1 MAIRGAVQHEV
12 PPPLPPPRYVPPD
25 CPVCPSLQ
33 GKERMRREEYG
44 ASDTDS
50 FGLSFRRPDF
60 SLRNEPPD
68 DGYHSLDSTRSSS
81 AFLPRFGHH
90 AMKSLRPGMDTRDS
104 IDSSMLE
111 KLNRS
116 VGRSGLST
124 SLSDLSHTR
133 HIQPPPIT
141 LSLPHRTK
149 QPYLESIFTNSSGG
163 LSATS
168 PLGAPFGRSSSFA
181 EGTDYDRA
189 PYRNFSRI
197 HGGSVSED
205 RNGCAYTGT
214 DVRDD
219 DVHFPMDD
227 SETTRM
233 RSLHIDD
240 LWASRGGERE
250 RDWDRDKDWER
261 DHRDREYY
269 QPGQKR
275 RASSPPGDEAGLGS
289 DPLRRRDGA
298 LARSSPTPRLLMPH
312 SSAPSICSV
321 SRSGSHT
328 NYLPTTSNLTGMGS
342 FGRRSPSVISPGGLS
357 PTDQL
362 NCSNNYPTPT
372 TLSAAPHALTGRT
385 STASSPHQR
394 THSEQPLLAGRTPV
408 SPRKLPEIPKSSS
421 TLSAKLKGPYMCEC
435 CPKKPKKFDTEEE
448 LRAHEAEKQYECSFC
463 GNRFKNKNEA
473 ERHQNSLHVRRHSWS
488 CAALTSYERAFHES
502 TTRPGEVDICGYCG
516 KEFNRTGGSQ
526 GAQGG
531 LRASEQDWEER
542 VRHLQEIHKF
552 RECNAS
558 KKFYRADHF
567 RQHLKHSHAGT
578 SGKWTNM
585 LENAC
590 MMEEEPSVQ
599 TR

>member
-1 MAIRGAVQHEV
+1 MSLLTALSVRPCRARKGCDGRSTVRPIPTRSVSAFGDQTSRSEMNLQMMDITAWTAPGWFCSDPKGA
-12 PPPLPPPRYVPPD
+12 D
-25 CPVCPSLQ
+25 CNVVAN
-33 GKERMRREEYG
+33 M
-44 ASDTDS
+44 
-50 FGLSFRRPDF
+50 FRIP
-60 SLRNEPPD
+60 
-68 DGYHSLDSTRSSS
+68 RSSS
-81 AFLPRFGHH
+81 AFPPRFGHH

-328 NYLPTTSNLTGMGS
+328 NHLPTTSNLTGMGS

-448 LRAHEAEKQYECSFC
+448 LRYAFP
-463 GNRFKNKNEA
+463 
-473 ERHQNSLHVRRHSWS
+473 LHCLLLAYGR
-488 CAALTSYERAFHES
+488 AILTTF
-502 TTRPGEVDICGYCG
+502 
-516 KEFNRTGGSQ
+516 
-526 GAQGG
+526 
-531 LRASEQDWEER
+531 
-542 VRHLQEIHKF
+542 
-552 RECNAS
+552 
-558 KKFYRADHF
+558 
-567 RQHLKHSHAGT
+567 
-578 SGKWTNM
+578 
-585 LENAC
+585 
-590 MMEEEPSVQ
+590 SV
-599 TR
+599 